1 MPPFLA
7 DIEPRLNL
15 SEKDAVTLAD
25 VKQGQ
30 QIRVMMHY
38 KVIEKTKSFTILR
51 IDNIHLFPSKRTF

>member
-1 MPPFLA
+1 MLYMAEIDPQLS
-7 DIEPRLNL
+7 I
-15 SEKDAVTLAD
+15 SEKDAPTLGD

-30 QIRVMMHY
+30 EMRVMMHY